1 MKRRKISEREEA
13 EAVEKARLHRDELL
27 ADLQAREAAR
37 RHVSTPVTPPTP
49 EAEATPEKPTEPPA
63 ESPEKPEAPE
73 ESATS

>member
-13 EAVEKARLHRDELL
+13 EAVEKARLHLDELL

-37 RHVSTPVTPPTP
+37 REVVTPATPATP
-49 EAEATPEKPTEPPA
+49 EAQATPEKPTEPPA
-63 ESPEKPEAPE
+63 KSPEKPQAPE